1 MLSPNRLMKL
11 LIPSLTCSL
20 CVALHPSFNSPRF
33 WDLLPRPTIAPP
45 PFPFFSNCNPG
56 FCKFQ
61 SFTIIQSQTEQS
73 FIKRDFLVF
82 FFFGD
87 AKKMEKKREIVELY
101 RKRLDNTLASPHMT
115 NYHMLKNL
123 VQT

>member
-1 MLSPNRLMKL
+1 MFSLFPFSRIMLSPNRLMKL
-11 LIPSLTCSL
+11 LIPSLACSL

-61 SFTIIQSQTEQS
+61 SFTVIQSQTEQS
-73 FIKRDFLVF
+73 FIRW
-82 FFFGD
+82 
-87 AKKMEKKREIVELY
+87 R
-101 RKRLDNTLASPHMT
+101 RKERLWSCIRRGWTTLLPH
-115 NYHMLKNL
+115 LI
-123 VQT
+123 

>member
-1 MLSPNRLMKL
+1 MFSLFPFSRIMLSPNRLMKL
-11 LIPSLTCSL
+11 LIPSLACSL

-61 SFTIIQSQTEQS
+61 SFTVIQSQTEQS
-73 FIKRDFLVF
+73 FICKEDGEEKRDCGAV
-82 FFFGD
+82 
-87 AKKMEKKREIVELY
+87 
-101 RKRLDNTLASPHMT
+101 
-115 NYHMLKNL
+115 
-123 VQT
+123 